1 MNNNGTVKLSGKRAD
16 DIIRA
21 GIRLHRIERR
31 IEDHLIFNERGTVTF
46 AGVSYQANTLR
57 DLHNAQATRMRVTVR
72 APVKLRRFQA
82 GTQEDAAHLQA
93 VHNSQHTDL
102 LVGYRGPITLHAG
115 TFLPI
120 RVIGTVHQY
129 LMVRAMNRMDGER
142 SWQGI
147 QQFTLDM
154 LSTHEE
160 QVDEYCLKKA
170 IDKRFA
176 HFVSSRVEGFA
187 QGYRA

>member
-1 MNNNGTVKLSGKRAD
+1 MNISGKRAD

-21 GIRLHRIERR
+21 SIRLRRIERR

-46 AGVSYQANTLR
+46 GGVSYQANTLR
-57 DLHNAQATRMRVTVR
+57 DLHNAQATRMRVNVR
-72 APVKLRRFQA
+72 TPVKLRRFQA
-82 GTQEDAAHLQA
+82 GTQEDSAHLRA
-93 VHNSQHTDL
+93 VHNSQHTDML
-102 LVGYRGPITLHAG
+102 LGYRGPITLHAG

-147 QQFTLDM
+147 QQFALDM
-154 LSTHEE
+154 LACHEE
-160 QVDEYCLKKA
+160 QADAYCLEKA
-170 IDKRFA
+170 RDKRFG
-176 HFVSSRVEGFA
+176 HFVSALVEGYS
-187 QGYRA
+187 QGYRTK